1 MLFSFIYWSHLT
13 QIFYLAYQFV
23 NLAMLESLVVNDN
36 KFLKTAFVA
45 EKNHLCMISSTL
57 KILSYNIWF
66 EDLEMEKRTEA
77 LGELIQLHSPDV
89 ICFQV
94 CHLVS
99 SHWSLIH
106 HIYAKKYTLCRRLR
120 PMYMTFLGYQV
131 GGTRI
136 MIAQFHMK
144 WPVQDQISA

>member
-1 MLFSFIYWSHLT
+1 
-13 QIFYLAYQFV
+13 
-23 NLAMLESLVVNDN
+23 MLESLVVNDN

-45 EKNHLCMISSTL
+45 EKNRLHMVSSAL
-57 KILSYNIWF
+57 KILSYNIWRKHV
-66 EDLEMEKRTEA
+66 EMEKRMEA

-89 ICFQV
+89 VCFQV

-106 HIYAKKYTLCRRLR
+106 HIYAQKYTLCRRLR
-120 PMYMTFLGYQV
+120 LMYITFLGYQV
-131 GGTRI
+131 GGTCI

-144 WPVQDQISA
+144 WPKQDHISA

>member
-13 QIFYLAYQFV
+13 QIFYLDNQFV

-45 EKNHLCMISSTL
+45 EKNRLHMVSSAL
-57 KILSYNIWF
+57 KILSYNIWRKHV
-66 EDLEMEKRTEA
+66 EMEKRMEA

-106 HIYAKKYTLCRRLR
+106 HIYAQKYTLCRRLR
-120 PMYMTFLGYQV
+120 LMYITFLGYQV
-131 GGTRI
+131 GGTCI

-144 WPVQDQISA
+144 WPKQDHISA